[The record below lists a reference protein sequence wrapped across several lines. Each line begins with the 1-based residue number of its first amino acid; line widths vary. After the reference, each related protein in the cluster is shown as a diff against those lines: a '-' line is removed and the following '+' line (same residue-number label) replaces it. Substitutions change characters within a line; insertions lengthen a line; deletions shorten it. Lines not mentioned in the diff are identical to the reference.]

1 MEKTK
6 DFLDYEQTMADKRKT
21 IIAYC
26 LAVMVLICSVLIAIG
41 FITGNI
47 ALVVCLGTIN
57 VLFGPVTL
65 FFYLRE
71 VKRGIFSASDDE
83 EE

>member
-1 MEKTK
+1 MEKNK
-6 DFLDYEQTMADKRKT
+6 EFLDYEQTVIDKKKT
-21 IIAYC
+21 IIAYW

-41 FITGNI
+41 FLTGNI
-47 ALVVCLGTIN
+47 VLVICLGIIN

-71 VKRGIFSASDDE
+71 VKKGVFKAEDD
-83 EE
+83 